1 MRKHWIVLPALL
13 ALALVFGCAKPPQ
26 ADIDAAKAAI
36 EAARNAGAGEYAA
49 SSLSAAD
56 DQVAQL
62 EAELT
67 AQQGKFALT
76 RSYKKATEI
85 AAAAKAAGEKAAAD
99 AAAGKEAARTEA
111 TALIE
116 QAKVV
121 LAEATTA
128 LEGAPK
134 GKGTQADLEVMKADL
149 ASVATTIADAEASLS
164 GERYLEAKS
173 KAQAAISSAGNVKTA
188 VEQAIAAKA
197 GRR

>member
-1 MRKHWIVLPALL
+1 MRKTWIVLPALL

-26 ADIDAAKAAI
+26 ADIDAAKASI

-49 SSLSAAD
+49 SSLSAAE

-62 EAELT
+62 EAELQ

-85 AAAAKAAGEKAAAD
+85 ATAAKAAGEKAAAD
-99 AAAGKEAARTEA
+99 AAAGKEQARTDATNLIGQAKTVLGEA
-111 TALIE
+111 QTALD
-116 QAKVV
+116 
-121 LAEATTA
+121 
-128 LEGAPK
+128 GAPK

-149 ASVATTIADAEASLS
+149 ASVSTTIADAEAALA
-164 GERYLEAKS
+164 GERFLEAKS
-173 KAQAAISSAGNVKTA
+173 KAQAAINSANTVKAA
-188 VEQAIAAKA
+188 VEQAMAAKA